1 MSERD
6 RAELLSDT
14 SEGPWMCTSRSSY
27 RFLQIYRGWSI
38 PYLCTIAALRVV
50 VVLGGQL
57 AVCVFIRG
65 YTVIVMLV
73 VINAQVQCVW
83 QRKMCLFI
91 THSFSD
97 TVHCCSTSI
106 HPIWTLCFSA
116 CLFKAHDVLILW
128 VFIKNLSLISN
139 KKSTWKYHFLHIG
152 TFKTPHFCR
161 DRCWKRSINWPVPIY
176 ICNKFFAIP

>member
-83 QRKMCLFI
+83 QRKMCLFT

-139 KKSTWKYHFLHIG
+139 KKKAHENITFYILGPSKHHIFVEIG
-152 TFKTPHFCR
+152 VEKGQ
-161 DRCWKRSINWPVPIY
+161 
-176 ICNKFFAIP
+176 